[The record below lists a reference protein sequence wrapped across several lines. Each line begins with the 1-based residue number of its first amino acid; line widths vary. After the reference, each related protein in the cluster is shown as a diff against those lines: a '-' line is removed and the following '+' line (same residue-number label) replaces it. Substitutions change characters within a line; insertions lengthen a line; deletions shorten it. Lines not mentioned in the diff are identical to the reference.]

1 MIPVREVAGQK
12 VAVLG
17 MGRSGRATARALV
30 AGEAEVICWDDE
42 PEARVSA
49 GGQGFRVDSLAGDE
63 MWTDIECLVVS
74 PGVPHLY
81 PEPHP
86 LVKMA
91 WRHGVPVDNDVGLF
105 FRNWN
110 SAGIDDAGID
120 DAEFGDSEFGDF
132 GEYGVV
138 PYFVCVTGSNGKSTT
153 AALIGHLLDSA
164 GQKVQ
169 VGGNIGRP
177 VLDLEPVSDG
187 EFVILELSSYQIELA
202 QTLTPDIAVF
212 VNFSPDHL
220 DRHGGVGGYFA
231 AKRRLFSEGA
241 PERQVIGVDEME
253 GEYLAARADDDLL
266 EVDSLVRI
274 SARRSIEGDD
284 WSVSVKNG
292 FLVER
297 RRGRQVASVDLRDIR
312 NLRGTHNWQNACAAF
327 AVCRSSGL
335 APRLLPRGLASFPG
349 LPHRCQV
356 VGEHG
361 GVSFVNDSKA
371 TNADA
376 AARALSM
383 YRNIR
388 WIAGG
393 RAKEGGIASIS
404 GGLDNV
410 RKVYLVGE
418 AAELFRRQLG
428 GRNLVISGTIDEAV
442 KSAAAEA
449 EPGDVVLLSPAAASF
464 DQFTDF
470 EARGDAFVEAV
481 KNVMQ
486 GDPAKHP

>member
-1 MIPVREVAGQK
+1 MIPVREFAGQR

-17 MGRSGRATARALV
+17 VGRSGRATARALDS
-30 AGEAEVICWDDE
+30 GEAEVICWDDG
-42 PEARVSA
+42 PEARLA
-49 GGQGFRVDSLAGDE
+49 AEGLGFRVESMAEDE
-63 MWTDIECLVVS
+63 IWTDIACLVVS
-74 PGVPHLY
+74 PGVSHFY

-91 WRHGVPVDNDVGLF
+91 WRHGVPVDNDIGLF

-110 SAGIDDAGID
+110 SADC
-120 DAEFGDSEFGDF
+120 GDTCFEDF
-132 GEYGVV
+132 EEYDVI
-138 PYFVCVTGSNGKSTT
+138 PNIVCVTGSNGKSTT

-164 GQKVQ
+164 GRRVQ

-202 QTLTPDIAVF
+202 RTLSPDIAVF
-212 VNFSPDHL
+212 LNFSPDHL

-241 PERQVIGVDEME
+241 PERQVIGVDELE
-253 GEYLAARADDDLL
+253 GEFLAAHAGDDLM
-266 EVDSLVRI
+266 EVDSLIRI
-274 SARRSIEGDD
+274 SARRPLEGDD

-312 NLRGTHNWQNACAAF
+312 NLRGRHNWQNACAAF

-335 APRLLPRGLASFPG
+335 VPKLLPRGLASFPG
-349 LPHRCQV
+349 LPHRCQIV
-356 VGEHG
+356 EEHG
-361 GVSFVNDSKA
+361 GVLFVNDSKA

-376 AARALSM
+376 AARALSA

-393 RAKEGGIASIS
+393 RAKDGGIASIS
-404 GGLDNV
+404 GELDNV
-410 RKVYLVGE
+410 RKIYLVGE
-418 AAELFRRQLG
+418 SAELFRRQLG
-428 GRNLVISGTIDEAV
+428 DRNLVISGTIAEAV
-442 KSAAAEA
+442 NSAAAEA

-481 KNVMQ
+481 KKVMQ
-486 GDPAKHP
+486 GGAAEAP